1 MACDDEHVYVTD
13 QMRCRVVKCALTTG
27 KLVLSYGRSGSGE
40 GELDTPWAL
49 AIADTSADATPGSGG
64 GGGGARRPCA
74 RTLFVSDQKNHRVV
88 ALDASDLTYRYSFG
102 RWGFDG
108 GDLIAPTDIAVHDRT
123 LIVADGGNQRVCLFS
138 TAGAYLRVLGP
149 DGPGSLF
156 AHKPHHVALTADAA
170 FVIETPLEPKG
181 EKEEKAKVPGRVHVL
196 CPLSGAKLRPPLAP
210 PFSSSIKGESSLTG
224 VAVFRDAL
232 WVSSS
237 FGMLLKLPRNP
248 AAAAKPKS
256 KGGEEAVAEIS

>member
-1 MACDDEHVYVTD
+1 M
-13 QMRCRVVKCALTTG
+13 
-27 KLVLSYGRSGSGE
+27 
-40 GELDTPWAL
+40 
-49 AIADTSADATPGSGG
+49 
-64 GGGGARRPCA
+64 
-74 RTLFVSDQKNHRVV
+74 
-88 ALDASDLTYRYSFG
+88 
-102 RWGFDG
+102 
-108 GDLIAPTDIAVHDRT
+108 
-123 LIVADGGNQRVCLFS
+123 ADGGNQRVCLFS

-170 FVIETPLEPKG
+170 FVIETPLDPNG
-181 EKEEKAKVPGRVHVL
+181 EKEEKDK
-196 CPLSGAKLRPPLAP
+196 GALAVCMSSVEPIERRQAAP
-210 PFSSSIKGESSLTG
+210 PARPAICSSIKGESSLTG